1 MDTINNDYTDSHS
14 KDKKKKKKINFINER
29 IVAALDAAQVSDY
42 KAMHIIIAIAEALG
56 HNVNDLNISRSTIS
70 RFRKKN
76 REITANRV
84 KENFTV
90 GKQ

>member
-1 MDTINNDYTDSHS
+1 MDVMEAIDDDYTVSQS
-14 KDKKKKKKINFINER
+14 KNKKKKKINFMNNL
-29 IVAALDAAQVSDY
+29 IVAALDTAQVSDY
-42 KAMHIIIAIAEALG
+42 KAMHIITAIAESLG

-76 REITANRV
+76 RELTANRV

-90 GKQ
+90 